1 MIKTGNYSSLLI
13 QLIRLGASFVI
24 RLKRLPEGLN
34 KNQGMTL
41 AESTALFDPGLCL
54 DWRSFASFAVI
65 SVVET
70 DLM

>member
-1 MIKTGNYSSLLI
+1 MIK
-13 QLIRLGASFVI
+13 
-24 RLKRLPEGLN
+24 LKRLSEGLN
-34 KNQGMTL
+34 LNRGMAS
-41 AESTALFDPGLCL
+41 AESTALFDPGLSL